1 MGSQPM
7 RLCSFA
13 IIGGGGGDCHDGMR
27 RCWLY
32 FNLQFAHFHPYCH
45 CRSVSLYIL
54 SLLSVSVHLFVLLSE
69 YVEHTSA
76 FLSTLSAVFN
86 FLGVRLTV
94 CSVCFDIYV
103 FSLSIILV
111 Y

>member
-1 MGSQPM
+1 
-7 RLCSFA
+7 
-13 IIGGGGGDCHDGMR
+13 MR